1 MLILYKDLSYLRSLN
16 VLISLSLNIAVVKYS
31 DPIAWGRTGTRQMQ
45 MKIVSCYGNLCII
58 MMAVL
63 CQSVDY
69 LFPPSAMAIA
79 NP

>member
-1 MLILYKDLSYLRSLN
+1 MLILYKDMSYLRSLN
-16 VLISLSLNIAVVKYS
+16 VLISLSLNIAYC
-31 DPIAWGRTGTRQMQ
+31 DPIAWERTGTKLMQ

-58 MMAVL
+58 VMAVL

-69 LFPPSAMAIA
+69 IFPPSATAIA